1 MTASAVAL
9 SSSAEEMNSSTEEIA
24 GTVEQIAKG
33 AEHQAS
39 LVEQTSKLMREMAGA
54 ITEIA
59 SRAKAAAEA
68 AAEAGYTAQTG
79 GKSAREAMD
88 KMKGVFGIVEGAA
101 GRVKALIERTQQIGT
116 IVDVITKIAQQTNLL
131 ALNATIEA
139 ARAGEAG
146 RGFAVV
152 AEEVRKLATE
162 TATSAEKI
170 ADMVK
175 EVQTENS
182 KVVGSMEVATR
193 DIASGREVLTY
204 TSDALEEIVRGVVE
218 EVKKVQEISALT
230 QQQTEG
236 AQALVKTIDEIAKV
250 AEDNAASTEEASAA
264 TTEQT
269 ASMEQMAH
277 SAQQLERSWR
287 TSSRPWW
294 PGSMSDGERRS
305 WRPRSPASPG
315 GGGDGAGGV
324 SAGHPLPGLRRM
336 VRPAASIYVREVQ
349 PLERVTRVPNAP
361 RAVLG
366 ILNIRGRVLTLFGL
380 AGVSAEIP
388 AGSTP
393 ARTWW
398 CWIWAMPELRIGV
411 AVQRDRRCPA
421 RFPVSA
427 RGAAAAAGRRAGTV
441 LEGVFEVEGHVVGL
455 LDLAARLRPASLRV
469 GDHARRRGRV

>member
-1 MTASAVAL
+1 VLSTAFRRFLPQEYILIFTGILGVLVGIILAFVISKGLTTEIRTLADAARVVAEGDLSKDVPVNTSDEVGELAAAFNQMVRSLREMSREVKTTAEAVNASAVAL
-9 SSSAEEMNSSTEEIA
+9 SASAEEMNSSTEEVA

-33 AEHQAS
+33 AEHQAG
-39 LVEQTSKLMREMAGA
+39 LVEQTSKVMREMAGA

-88 KMKGVFGIVEGAA
+88 KMKGVFTIVEGTA
-101 GRVKALIERTQQIGT
+101 GGVKALIGRTQQIGT

-162 TATSAEKI
+162 AATSAEKI
-170 ADMVK
+170 AEIVK
-175 EVQTENS
+175 EVQSENA
-182 KVVGSMEVATR
+182 KVVSSMEIATR
-193 DIASGREVLTY
+193 DIASGRDVLTY
-204 TSDALEEIVRGVVE
+204 TSDALEDIVRGVVE

-277 SAQQLERSWR
+277 SAQQLS
-287 TSSRPWW
+287 
-294 PGSMSDGERRS
+294 GMADK
-305 WRPRSPASPG
+305 
-315 GGGDGAGGV
+315 
-324 SAGHPLPGLRRM
+324 LKKL
-336 VRPAASIYVREVQ
+336 
-349 PLERVTRVPNAP
+349 VTRFNV
-361 RAVLG
+361 
-366 ILNIRGRVLTLFGL
+366 GR
-380 AGVSAEIP
+380 
-388 AGSTP
+388 
-393 ARTWW
+393 
-398 CWIWAMPELRIGV
+398 
-411 AVQRDRRCPA
+411 
-421 RFPVSA
+421 
-427 RGAAAAAGRRAGTV
+427 
-441 LEGVFEVEGHVVGL
+441 
-455 LDLAARLRPASLRV
+455 
-469 GDHARRRGRV
+469 